1 MRKEWSSYMNSLK
14 RANYSTLNYVTIGH
28 FYPSHVWK
36 LYFYVVV
43 QSFSCIWLFM
53 TPWTAACQASL
64 SFTVSQSLLNPMY
77 IKSLMPS
84 NYLILCHPLLLL
96 SSIFPSNR
104 VFSSVLAVRIRW
116 TKYWSFIFS
125 ISLSSEYLGLIYF
138 RIDWFN
144 LCWPM
149 DSRVFS
155 TLQNDDPGSL
165 RES

>member
-43 QSFSCIWLFM
+43 QSFSCIWLFT

-64 SFTVSQSLLNPMY
+64 SFTVSRSLLNPMY

-96 SSIFPSNR
+96 PSIFPSNR

>member
-1 MRKEWSSYMNSLK
+1 MNSLK

-43 QSFSCIWLFM
+43 QSFSCIWLFT

-64 SFTVSQSLLNPMY
+64 SFTVSRSLLNPMY

-96 SSIFPSNR
+96 PSVFPSIR